1 MPWPARATP
10 KSHALSTAAAHHPFA
25 ETPHRPI
32 AIPDPEDALAFAAR
46 MLRSGD
52 VRPDAVTF
60 TVALSLSAGRGE
72 LGFVRQLHAL
82 ASRAGQA
89 ADVFVCN
96 ALVTAYFRGGLLDAA
111 RKVFD
116 GMQVTCIITYKFTLY
131 HVAAKI
137 LKYLKVIK
145 FWFEF
150 A

>member
-1 MPWPARATP
+1 MPRPARATP

-25 ETPHRPI
+25 ETLHRPT
-32 AIPDPEDALAFAAR
+32 AIPDPEDVLAFAAR
-46 MLRSGD
+46 MLHSGD
-52 VRPDAVTF
+52 MRPDVITF
-60 TVALSLSAGRGE
+60 TVAL
-72 LGFVRQLHAL
+72 VRQLHVL

-89 ADVFVCN
+89 ADMFVCN

-150 A
+150 V